1 MAALLIKESVNQTQD
16 NQGFYNSL
24 NACFTMHELNHA
36 HWAIVHDDGM
46 AVAKLGE
53 DVPDWRGTK
62 LKPSQSDTVEAAGR
76 SMSDVLL
83 RERRGGVELLTLNR
97 PEKRN
102 ALNKELLTALAD
114 TFAELETDDAVNA
127 IVLTGAGDK
136 AFCAGMDLAEFA
148 AGGGGGST
156 VAEQTGEDDDAVV
169 PERHQIVSWEYPKPL
184 VAALNGATVGGG
196 FEIMMACDL
205 VVAAEHVKF
214 GLAEVKRGLMP
225 GGGGTL
231 LATRIPLTI
240 ALEITLTGETFDA
253 ARALELGL
261 GEPRRA
267 RGHARST
274 RRSRSRR
281 RSRRTDRSRCAR

>member
-1 MAALLIKESVNQTQD
+1 V
-16 NQGFYNSL
+16 
-24 NACFTMHELNHA
+24 
-36 HWAIVHDDGM
+36 
-46 AVAKLGE
+46 
-53 DVPDWRGTK
+53 
-62 LKPSQSDTVEAAGR
+62 
-76 SMSDVLL
+76 SDVLL
-83 RERRGGVELLTLNR
+83 RERRGGVEVLTLNR

-102 ALNKELLTALAD
+102 ALNKELLAALAE
-114 TFAELETDDAVNA
+114 TFAELETDEAVNA

-148 AGGGGGST
+148 AGGGGGNA
-156 VAEQTGEDDDAVV
+156 VAEQTEADDTVEPA
-169 PERHQIVSWEYPKPL
+169 RHQIVSWEYPKPI

-196 FEIMMACDL
+196 FEILMACDL
-205 VVAAEHVKF
+205 AVAAEHVKF

-261 GEPRRA
+261 VNRVVPAGREVDEALALAELIAANGPLAVRTVKRLV
-267 RGHARST
+267 
-274 RRSRSRR
+274 
-281 RSRRTDRSRCAR
+281 RRTTTEGGDAGWPRPSEIGAVFSSEDAREGATAFAEKRAPRFVGR

>member
-1 MAALLIKESVNQTQD
+1 
-16 NQGFYNSL
+16 
-24 NACFTMHELNHA
+24 
-36 HWAIVHDDGM
+36 
-46 AVAKLGE
+46 
-53 DVPDWRGTK
+53 
-62 LKPSQSDTVEAAGR
+62 
-76 SMSDVLL
+76 MSDVLL
-83 RERRGGVELLTLNR
+83 RERRGGVEVLTLNR

-102 ALNKELLTALAD
+102 ALNQDLLAALAE
-114 TFAELETDDAVNA
+114 TFTELETDDAVNA

-148 AGGGGGST
+148 AGGGGGSA
-156 VAEQTGEDDDAVV
+156 VAERTGEDDDAVV

-196 FEIMMACDL
+196 FEIMMACDV

-240 ALEITLTGETFDA
+240 ALEITLTGETFDS

-261 GEPRRA
+261 VNRVVPAGREVDEALTLAETIAANGPLAVRTVKRLV
-267 RGHARST
+267 
-274 RRSRSRR
+274 
-281 RSRRTDRSRCAR
+281 RRTTLQGGDAGWPRPSEIGAVFSSEDAREGATAFAEKRAPRFVGR

>member
-1 MAALLIKESVNQTQD
+1 MT
-16 NQGFYNSL
+16 
-24 NACFTMHELNHA
+24 
-36 HWAIVHDDGM
+36 
-46 AVAKLGE
+46 
-53 DVPDWRGTK
+53 
-62 LKPSQSDTVEAAGR
+62 
-76 SMSDVLL
+76 DVLL
-83 RERRGGVELLTLNR
+83 RERRGGVEILTLNR

-102 ALNKELLTALAD
+102 ALNKELLTALAEA
-114 TFAELETDDAVNA
+114 FAELETDDAVNA

-148 AGGGGGST
+148 AGGGGGNT
-156 VAEQTGEDDDAVV
+156 VAEQTEADDSVV
-169 PERHQIVSWEYPKPL
+169 PARHQIVSWDYPKPL

-240 ALEITLTGETFDA
+240 ALEITLTGESFDA
-253 ARALELGL
+253 ARALDLGL
-261 GEPRRA
+261 VNRVVPAGTELDEALALAELVAANGPLAVRTVKKLVRATTLQGGDAGWPRPSEIGAVFSSDDA
-267 RGHARST
+267 REGATAFAEKRPPNFVG
-274 RRSRSRR
+274 R
-281 RSRRTDRSRCAR
+281 

>member
-1 MAALLIKESVNQTQD
+1 V
-16 NQGFYNSL
+16 
-24 NACFTMHELNHA
+24 
-36 HWAIVHDDGM
+36 
-46 AVAKLGE
+46 
-53 DVPDWRGTK
+53 
-62 LKPSQSDTVEAAGR
+62 
-76 SMSDVLL
+76 SDVLL
-83 RERRGGVELLTLNR
+83 RERRGGVEVLTLNR

-102 ALNKELLTALAD
+102 ALNKELLTALSEA
-114 TFAELETDDAVNA
+114 FAELETDDAVNA
-127 IVLTGAGDK
+127 IVLTGAGEK

-148 AGGGGGST
+148 AGGGGGNT
-156 VAEQTGEDDDAVV
+156 VAEQTGEADDSVV
-169 PERHQIVSWEYPKPL
+169 PARHQIVSWDYPKPL

-261 GEPRRA
+261 VNRVVPSGAELDEALALAELIAANGPLAVRTVKKLVRATTLQGGDAGWPRPSEIGAVFGSEDAREGATAFAEKRA
-267 RGHARST
+267 PRFVGR
-274 RRSRSRR
+274 
-281 RSRRTDRSRCAR
+281 

>member
-1 MAALLIKESVNQTQD
+1 
-16 NQGFYNSL
+16 
-24 NACFTMHELNHA
+24 
-36 HWAIVHDDGM
+36 
-46 AVAKLGE
+46 
-53 DVPDWRGTK
+53 
-62 LKPSQSDTVEAAGR
+62 
-76 SMSDVLL
+76 MSEVLL
-83 RERRGGVELLTLNR
+83 RERRGEVELLTLNR

-148 AGGGGGST
+148 AGGGGGNT
-156 VAEQTGEDDDAVV
+156 VAAQTEADDSVV
-169 PERHQIVSWEYPKPL
+169 PSRHQIVSWDYPKPL

-231 LATRIPLTI
+231 LATRIPLTV

-261 GEPRRA
+261 VNRVVPAGTEVDGALALAEAIAANGPLAVRTVKRLVRATTLQGGDAGWPRPSEIGAVFGSEDAREGATAFAEKRA
-267 RGHARST
+267 PRFVGR
-274 RRSRSRR
+274 
-281 RSRRTDRSRCAR
+281 

>member
-1 MAALLIKESVNQTQD
+1 
-16 NQGFYNSL
+16 
-24 NACFTMHELNHA
+24 
-36 HWAIVHDDGM
+36 
-46 AVAKLGE
+46 
-53 DVPDWRGTK
+53 
-62 LKPSQSDTVEAAGR
+62 
-76 SMSDVLL
+76 MSEVLL

-102 ALNKELLTALAD
+102 ALNKELLTALSE

-148 AGGGGGST
+148 AGGGGGNT
-156 VAEQTGEDDDAVV
+156 VAEQTEADDSVV
-169 PERHQIVSWEYPKPL
+169 PSRHQIVSWDYPKPL

-240 ALEITLTGETFDA
+240 ALEITLTGESFDA

-261 GEPRRA
+261 INRVVPAGTEVDGALALAEAIAANGPLAVRTVKKLVRATTLEGGDAGWPRPSEIGAVFGSEDAREGATAFAEKRA
-267 RGHARST
+267 PRFVGR
-274 RRSRSRR
+274 
-281 RSRRTDRSRCAR
+281 

>member
-1 MAALLIKESVNQTQD
+1 MTE
-16 NQGFYNSL
+16 
-24 NACFTMHELNHA
+24 
-36 HWAIVHDDGM
+36 
-46 AVAKLGE
+46 
-53 DVPDWRGTK
+53 
-62 LKPSQSDTVEAAGR
+62 
-76 SMSDVLL
+76 VLL

-102 ALNKELLTALAD
+102 ALNEELLTALSE
-114 TFAELETDDAVNA
+114 TFTELETDDAVNA

-148 AGGGGGST
+148 AGGGGGNT
-156 VAEQTGEDDDAVV
+156 VAAQTEADDSVV
-169 PERHQIVSWEYPKPL
+169 PSRHQIVSWDYPKPL
-184 VAALNGATVGGG
+184 VAALNGATVAGG

-240 ALEITLTGETFDA
+240 ALEITLIGETFDA

-261 GEPRRA
+261 INRVVPAGTEVDGALALAEAIAANGPLAVRTVKRLVRATTLQGGDAGWPRPSEIGAVFSSEDAREGAIAFAEKRA
-267 RGHARST
+267 PRFVGR
-274 RRSRSRR
+274 
-281 RSRRTDRSRCAR
+281 